1 MRMGYMIRAGER
13 MSLRPLMVLSR
24 DHLVYRLVRNFARS
38 AVVKQSPLG
47 MVGFV
52 LSDVT
57 STSIMTDDVLAP
69 SPIHHLFA

>member
-1 MRMGYMIRAGER
+1 MIRAGER

-38 AVVKQSPLG
+38 AVAKQSPLSI
-47 MVGFV
+47 VGFV

-57 STSIMTDDVLAP
+57 S
-69 SPIHHLFA
+69 